1 MLEKVAE
8 KTKQIMRCSI
18 PHITKEDSITGA
30 DLESVIFTLIRE
42 HQQLQDKVESLE
54 RNCTSRTKGK

>member
-1 MLEKVAE
+1 MFEKETE

-30 DLESVIFTLIRE
+30 DLESVIFALIRE
-42 HQQLQDKVESLE
+42 LQQLQDKVESLE
-54 RNCTSRTKGK
+54 RNCTSKGE